1 MGCARWLTGW
11 SGHSKVA
18 CSRDCNPFPLL
29 TTTAQ
34 SPTRLSRRSRKSS
47 FVLEDQSHRS
57 LRATA
62 FVSGLNS
69 IRRTMLSI
77 HQTAVLQ
84 TPITTLTLP
93 RRCVMAFRHVPRL
106 AVVPVNHHRRVQGH
120 TRNRGCL
127 NHLRRAPPLSTPTLT
142 RAKTLGHVRDPTTI
156 ESPIEILS
164 NARLLRPA

>member
-18 CSRDCNPFPLL
+18 CSRDCSPFPLL
-29 TTTAQ
+29 TTTTQ

-47 FVLEDQSHRS
+47 FVLKDLSHRS

-93 RRCVMAFRHVPRL
+93 QRCVMVLLRVLRSPVA
-106 AVVPVNHHRRVQGH
+106 VNHRQRVPER
-120 TRNRGCL
+120 TRSRDYLNRL
-127 NHLRRAPPLSTPTLT
+127 PRAPPPSTLTPTHV
-142 RAKTLGHVRDPTTI
+142 KTLGHARSLTTI
-156 ESPIEILS
+156 ESMIEIPS
-164 NARLLRPA
+164 SARHRKMT